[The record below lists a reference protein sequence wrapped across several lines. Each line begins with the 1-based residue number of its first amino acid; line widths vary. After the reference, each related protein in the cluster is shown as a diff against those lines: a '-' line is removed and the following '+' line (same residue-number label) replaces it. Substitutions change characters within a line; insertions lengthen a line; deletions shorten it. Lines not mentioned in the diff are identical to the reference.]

1 LLVDALGGQQA
12 SQSVFPMLQRMLCP
26 EDVISGTCVMA
37 RSTPQKADT
46 SKEHPA
52 LRSRRQPL
60 DDDPDFQRLQW
71 RVERIGWATMVV
83 IIGAA
88 LAGVFGGGGWLAQ
101 GEASDANSA
110 NSVRYARFPRYASP
124 TKLEVNLAAA
134 SGRQVRLRV
143 SDDYLGVM
151 KVRTITPPPVSTA
164 LAERQQVFVFERS
177 SLPAAATIRFELEP
191 GSVGVQRGWVAVD
204 DGGPVSFAHFIYP

>member
-1 LLVDALGGQQA
+1 
-12 SQSVFPMLQRMLCP
+12 M
-26 EDVISGTCVMA
+26 T
-37 RSTPQKADT
+37 RSTPRKAGT

-52 LRSRRQPL
+52 LRPQRQPL

-71 RVERIGWATMVV
+71 RIERIGWATMVV

-124 TKLEVNLAAA
+124 TTLEVNLAAA
-134 SGRQVRLRV
+134 SGHYQASGQVRLRV
-143 SDDYLGVM
+143 SDAYLGAM

-177 SLPAAATIRFELEP
+177 SLSGAATIRFELEP